1 MSWPRLVCVVG
12 SQLPVSASA
21 PRKRSALP
29 SAAKAEF
36 TRKSGLTR
44 PKPSAAAPASPPNI
58 TSLRLI
64 MSHPS
69 MIAATLKLL
78 LEVARRSAVS
88 IVLGNLLDNL
98 LGDLL
103 SDLQSVDQT

>member
-1 MSWPRLVCVVG
+1 
-12 SQLPVSASA
+12 
-21 PRKRSALP
+21 
-29 SAAKAEF
+29 
-36 TRKSGLTR
+36 
-44 PKPSAAAPASPPNI
+44 
-58 TSLRLI
+58 

-103 SDLQSVDQT
+103 SDLQSVDQTARTPESCCSTIPLLTLPG